1 MNRMIM
7 ILMVALVALG
17 GTCYA
22 DSIVLYPNGDHQAD
36 LYPVP
41 TQAHYLNV
49 KDWSDDNYNGSIWA
63 GVIKRDLYTL
73 DNHASASGVIN
84 SVTVWYRMQTTSS
97 SYGRHVLYTNG
108 TIIEGEVVQPET
120 PTTLYKTYNTNPV
133 TGNPWT

>member
-1 MNRMIM
+1 MNRRANMNRMIM

-63 GVIKRDLYTL
+63 GVIKRDRSNFRQL
-73 DNHASASGVIN
+73 A
-84 SVTVWYRMQTTSS
+84 QTANLLHQLCLQRSTAF
-97 SYGRHVLYTNG
+97 
-108 TIIEGEVVQPET
+108 
-120 PTTLYKTYNTNPV
+120 
-133 TGNPWT
+133 